1 MSKNRITPTPVP
13 MVRMSSVKVRDLTPI
28 NETDNMTG
36 LDKMTY
42 RTSIYVVNI
51 LVFIHV
57 FMAYTLC

>member
-57 FMAYTLC
+57 CMAYTLC